1 MSTEQVNK
9 QDSGAH
15 ANLEDIYELSP
26 MQQGML
32 FHTLYSPGSGIYFEQ
47 SVFTIE
53 GDLDRAAFQ
62 RAWQYVIA
70 RHSIL
75 RTGFVWEGVEKPLQ
89 IVYRSLAVDVDEHD
103 WREFDPTQQAA
114 MLERFID
121 DDQKRGFDLA
131 QPPLLRLALF
141 RVAQD
146 VYKFL
151 WSRHHLIL
159 DRWSR
164 ALVLKDF
171 FTFYDAFCKGI
182 EPAIEAARPYGD
194 YIAWLLRQDASA
206 AESFWRRSL
215 EGFENPTDIRLGTK
229 LPSLQQETYKQE
241 SVSLSSEVTASLR
254 RFAREEK
261 LTMYTL
267 VQAAWSLLL
276 SRYSGE
282 RDVLFGA
289 TVSGRSA
296 DLANVES
303 IVGLFINTLPVRV
316 TIQPQTPLLSWL
328 RELQE
333 SQLEQRQYEYSSLT
347 DIQGWSDVPRGVPLF
362 ETLLV
367 FENLPVDT
375 SFRETKSQ
383 LVIRGDRSIGSKTN
397 YPLTIIVNPAG
408 ELWLQAVYA
417 SSRFDADSITR
428 LLNHFVVLLEQFS
441 QAAERP
447 IAQISLLDPREQDQ
461 VLRQWNETSREF
473 PDQCIHEAF
482 EAQVEQHEAAI
493 AVRCGSE
500 EVTYAELN
508 ARANQLA
515 HYLRSRGIGREARV
529 AICVERSLDMIV
541 GLLGILKAGGTYVPL
556 EPTYPTERISFVLA
570 DCQAPILLTQQRL
583 RDRLPAVT
591 VETIY
596 LDGPFM
602 CASVE
607 NPVRLTSAENSAH
620 VIYTSGSTGQ
630 PKGVVGTHRASINRF
645 AWMWRTYPFA
655 ADEIC
660 CQKTSLSFVDA
671 VWEIF
676 GPLLKGVPLVIIP
689 DEAVKDPRELLEALS
704 ANRVTRL
711 VLVPS
716 LLRIMLEIGVDLS
729 RKLVGLRYCV
739 CSGETLPVELASRF
753 REQLPNTNLINLYGS
768 SEVAADVTC
777 HQVFV
782 TDKLA
787 SIPIGRPID
796 NTEIYILDLDFQPCA
811 VGIMGEICVG
821 GEGLAWGYLNR
832 ANLTAERFVPH
843 PFTARAGARL
853 FRTGDVG
860 RYLPDGTIEYR
871 GRLDHQVKVRGFRV
885 ELGEIEASL
894 RNHPQVN
901 QAVVVALEGEHAD
914 KQLVA
919 YVVLRPNQ
927 TLTITEMRAH
937 LQQSLPEFMMPASFV
952 ILDKLPLTTS
962 GKVDRRQLPAPN
974 EDRPEL
980 EESFVAARTPLEQ
993 EIANIWEQ
1001 VLKVRG
1007 VGVHDNFF
1015 VLGGHSLLATQ
1026 VISRV
1031 NELLQVEMA
1040 LRDLFEQ
1047 PTVAGFA
1054 LVTAQRQASLT
1065 EDETRQL
1072 LGKLSELTEE
1082 EAQRLLDSGNF
1093 PGI

>member
-1 MSTEQVNK
+1 
-9 QDSGAH
+9 
-15 ANLEDIYELSP
+15 
-26 MQQGML
+26 
-32 FHTLYSPGSGIYFEQ
+32 
-47 SVFTIE
+47 
-53 GDLDRAAFQ
+53 
-62 RAWQYVIA
+62 
-70 RHSIL
+70 
-75 RTGFVWEGVEKPLQ
+75 
-89 IVYRSLAVDVDEHD
+89 
-103 WREFDPTQQAA
+103 
-114 MLERFID
+114 
-121 DDQKRGFDLA
+121 
-131 QPPLLRLALF
+131 
-141 RVAQD
+141 
-146 VYKFL
+146 
-151 WSRHHLIL
+151 
-159 DRWSR
+159 
-164 ALVLKDF
+164 
-171 FTFYDAFCKGI
+171 
-182 EPAIEAARPYGD
+182 
-194 YIAWLLRQDASA
+194 
-206 AESFWRRSL
+206 
-215 EGFENPTDIRLGTK
+215 
-229 LPSLQQETYKQE
+229 
-241 SVSLSSEVTASLR
+241 
-254 RFAREEK
+254 
-261 LTMYTL
+261 
-267 VQAAWSLLL
+267 
-276 SRYSGE
+276 
-282 RDVLFGA
+282 
-289 TVSGRSA
+289 
-296 DLANVES
+296 
-303 IVGLFINTLPVRV
+303 
-316 TIQPQTPLLSWL
+316 
-328 RELQE
+328 
-333 SQLEQRQYEYSSLT
+333 
-347 DIQGWSDVPRGVPLF
+347 
-362 ETLLV
+362 
-367 FENLPVDT
+367 
-375 SFRETKSQ
+375 
-383 LVIRGDRSIGSKTN
+383 
-397 YPLTIIVNPAG
+397 
-408 ELWLQAVYA
+408 
-417 SSRFDADSITR
+417 
-428 LLNHFVVLLEQFS
+428 
-441 QAAERP
+441 
-447 IAQISLLDPREQDQ
+447 
-461 VLRQWNETSREF
+461 
-473 PDQCIHEAF
+473 
-482 EAQVEQHEAAI
+482 
-493 AVRCGSE
+493 
-500 EVTYAELN
+500 
-508 ARANQLA
+508 
-515 HYLRSRGIGREARV
+515 
-529 AICVERSLDMIV
+529 
-541 GLLGILKAGGTYVPL
+541 
-556 EPTYPTERISFVLA
+556 
-570 DCQAPILLTQQRL
+570 
-583 RDRLPAVT
+583 
-591 VETIY
+591 
-596 LDGPFM
+596 
-602 CASVE
+602 
-607 NPVRLTSAENSAH
+607 
-620 VIYTSGSTGQ
+620 
-630 PKGVVGTHRASINRF
+630 VGTHRASINRF